1 MKETNIF
8 SVFYELI
15 DFGHLDDFFIGQRQN
30 CVKLWEKKFVCF
42 LTFLITLEAVSPSG
56 DELLPFEDGVGE
68 SVTVG
73 HTRLVA
79 PGDGNLYEKI

>member
-1 MKETNIF
+1 M
-8 SVFYELI
+8 
-15 DFGHLDDFFIGQRQN
+15 
-30 CVKLWEKKFVCF
+30 
-42 LTFLITLEAVSPSG
+42 TLEAVSPSG

-79 PGDGNLYEKI
+79 PGDGSLNEKYEP